1 MVSVVGQTISHNTIL
16 EHLIHLIK
24 ETPMKFSS
32 LVVLICVL
40 LVGCKPPEQFDTAAV
55 KAKIDAVCN
64 AQEQATVK
72 GDATAAASNYEENGV
87 ILPSNM
93 PMVKGRAAIEK
104 TMRGWMQ
111 SGMKMK
117 EFTSTTISVEG
128 AGDFAIQLG
137 RYFQTYEMS
146 GKVIADTGKF
156 VTVWRKQVDGS
167 WKMAY
172 DIWNT
177 DIPAPA
183 IPPEP
188 ETKKKK

>member
-1 MVSVVGQTISHNTIL
+1 
-16 EHLIHLIK
+16 
-24 ETPMKFSS
+24 MKPFSF
-32 LVVLICVL
+32 VVLICVL
-40 LVGCKPPEQFDTAAV
+40 LAGCKPPEQFDAAAV
-55 KAKIDAVCN
+55 KAKIDAACL
-64 AQEQATVK
+64 AQEQAFVK
-72 GDATAAASNYEENGV
+72 GDVSGAASSYEENAV

-104 TMRGWMQ
+104 TMTGWLQ

-137 RYFQTYEMS
+137 RYFQTFDMS
-146 GKVIADTGKF
+146 GKVVADTGKF

-172 DIWNT
+172 DAWTT

-183 IPPEP
+183 MPPEP
-188 ETKKKK
+188 EAKKKK

>member
-1 MVSVVGQTISHNTIL
+1 M
-16 EHLIHLIK
+16 
-24 ETPMKFSS
+24 
-32 LVVLICVL
+32 
-40 LVGCKPPEQFDTAAV
+40 LVGCKQPEQFDAAGV
-55 KAKIDAVCN
+55 KAKIEADCKAY
-64 AQEQATVK
+64 AQVTLK
-72 GDATAAASNYEENGV
+72 GDAAAAATYYDENAV
-87 ILPSNM
+87 LMVCNM
-93 PMVKGRAAIEK
+93 PMVKGRASIEK
-104 TMRGWMQ
+104 TMTGWMQ
-111 SGMKMK
+111 SESKLK

-128 AGDFAIQLG
+128 AGDLAVQVG

-183 IPPEP
+183 VPPEP
-188 ETKKKK
+188 ETMKKK

>member
-1 MVSVVGQTISHNTIL
+1 
-16 EHLIHLIK
+16 
-24 ETPMKFSS
+24 MKLFS

-40 LVGCKPPEQFDTAAV
+40 LLGCKPPERFDTAAV
-55 KAKIDAVCN
+55 KAKIEAVTK
-64 AQEQATVK
+64 AYEQAGPK
-72 GDATAAASNYEENGV
+72 GDVAAAVSCYDENAV
-87 ILPSNM
+87 MLPSNM
-93 PMVKGRAAIEK
+93 PMVKGRADIEK
-104 TMRGWMQ
+104 TIRGWMQ

-128 AGDFAIQLG
+128 AGDFAVQLG

-167 WKMAY
+167 WKIAY
-172 DIWNT
+172 DIWTT

-183 IPPEP
+183 TPPEP
-188 ETKKKK
+188 EPKKK

>member
-1 MVSVVGQTISHNTIL
+1 
-16 EHLIHLIK
+16 
-24 ETPMKFSS
+24 MKSFS

-40 LVGCKPPEQFDTAAV
+40 LVGCKPPEQFDAAAV
-55 KAKIDAVCN
+55 KAKIEADCKAS
-64 AQEQATVK
+64 EQASLK
-72 GDATAAASNYEENGV
+72 GDVTAAASYYAENAV
-87 ILPSNM
+87 ILVSNM
-93 PMVKGRAAIEK
+93 PMVKGRADIEK
-104 TMRGWMQ
+104 TMRGWME

-117 EFTSTTISVEG
+117 EFTTTTISVEG

-137 RYFQTYEMS
+137 RYFQTFEMG

-183 IPPEP
+183 MPPEP

>member
-1 MVSVVGQTISHNTIL
+1 
-16 EHLIHLIK
+16 
-24 ETPMKFSS
+24 
-32 LVVLICVL
+32 
-40 LVGCKPPEQFDTAAV
+40 
-55 KAKIDAVCN
+55 
-64 AQEQATVK
+64 
-72 GDATAAASNYEENGV
+72 
-87 ILPSNM
+87 M
-93 PMVKGRAAIEK
+93 PMVKGRASIEK
-104 TMRGWMQ
+104 TMTGWMQ
-111 SGMKMK
+111 SESKLK

-128 AGDFAIQLG
+128 AGDLAVQVG

-183 IPPEP
+183 VPPEP
-188 ETKKKK
+188 ETMKKK

>member
-1 MVSVVGQTISHNTIL
+1 MVSLVGQKISSIL
-16 EHLIHLIK
+16 EHLMHFIK
-24 ETPMKFSS
+24 ETPMKSFS

-40 LVGCKPPEQFDTAAV
+40 LAGCKPPERFDTAAV
-55 KAKIDAVCN
+55 KAKIEADCKAY
-64 AQEQATVK
+64 EQASLK
-72 GDATAAASNYEENGV
+72 GDAVAAASYYEDNAV

-104 TMRGWMQ
+104 TMAGWMQ
-111 SGMKMK
+111 SEMKMK
-117 EFTSTTISVEG
+117 EFTTATISVEG
-128 AGDFAIQLG
+128 AGDFAVQLG
-137 RYFQTYEMS
+137 RYFQKFEMG
-146 GKVIADTGKF
+146 GKAIADTGKF

-172 DIWNT
+172 DIWTT

-183 IPPEP
+183 MPPEP